1 MGMLEKS
8 AAEDDEDDEDDEW
21 VIKGGRIIIDWSQFK
36 KGRTVCGI
44 VLEKESTE
52 VIIKSS

>member
-8 AAEDDEDDEDDEW
+8 AAEDDEDDEW
-21 VIKGGRIIIDWSQFK
+21 VKGGRIIIDWSQFK